1 MSVQY
6 VGEEELKINADTLD
20 GSHAKT
26 EVQAGYIPKWDQ
38 GNVLKATNI
47 NLVPYAANVSQEG
60 WYRVFNGENLSSLG
74 QNIIL
79 NIARNFYNSNP
90 ETYQFAISTVFDNKV
105 SITQLSGHINVQRI
119 PKIRV
124 LTKNNAPIFI
134 DIYYNYTN
142 VNAVSISGM
151 GRGTFGHPTLSNDI
165 PDGYTSTEFT
175 PVNGFKTDS
184 INTNSIGSSIY
195 ILPNGRVKVGTT
207 SLSTYNP
214 QFDVLY
220 DSTTNEGRVGIMC
233 RTDQN
238 EAMYGC
244 FIPSRGWKFGVKN
257 NDFIFWNGG
266 GGDVAKITEAA
277 GNLLLKG
284 STGSLSDIR
293 VKSDIEPL
301 QNRGFL
307 QPKTYIKD
315 GESQIGFIAQEVKE
329 LYPEL
334 VLEDSNGY
342 LSLSYGNI
350 TAVLQ
355 AQIIELK
362 SIIDKQQECID
373 TLKNEINLLKE
384 KWE

>member
-1 MSVQY
+1 M
-6 VGEEELKINADTLD
+6 G
-20 GSHAKT
+20 G
-26 EVQAGYIPKWDQ
+26 GYAQQRYLGTNTNTKGAYI
-38 GNVLKATNI
+38 VL
-47 NLVPYAANVSQEG
+47 
-60 WYRVFNGENLSSLG
+60 SLG
-74 QNIIL
+74 RHTSLGVIQGSWFFGSVYLSRGSQWAWNIKSEIRVQCGGQYTTNEGDYQVLGSNIIIDGL
-79 NIARNFYNSNP
+79 YLISYDDHYYIAL
-90 ETYQFAISTVFDNKV
+90 KV
-105 SITQLSGHINVQRI
+105 SPTSDYKVYTQGLWEGLEPFLI
-119 PKIRV
+119 PDSDLAQEIE
-124 LTKNNAPIFI
+124 T
-134 DIYYNYTN
+134 
-142 VNAVSISGM
+142 IS
-151 GRGTFGHPTLSNDI
+151 DI
-165 PDGYTSTEFT
+165 PSIFYGLRIDG
-175 PVNGFKTDS
+175 PNGPS
-184 INTNSIGSSIY
+184 MCV
-195 ILPNGRVKVGTT
+195 LPNGRVKVGTT

-315 GESQIGFIAQEVKE
+315 GEPQIGFIAQEVKE